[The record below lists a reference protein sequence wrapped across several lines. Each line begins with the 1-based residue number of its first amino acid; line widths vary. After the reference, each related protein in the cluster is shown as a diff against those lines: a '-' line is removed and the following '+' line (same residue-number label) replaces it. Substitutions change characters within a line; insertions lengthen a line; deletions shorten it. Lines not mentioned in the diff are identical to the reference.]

1 MLNYKKMKIQF
12 KKSKRFF
19 DKTGS
24 LVPFYKKT
32 SLKNFNIRRFFFVY
46 GKKKYFRADHAHKKC
61 NQILIPVAGK
71 IEVFILN
78 QKKIKKKFILTFEN
92 NKYLFVPKKHWI
104 RLKFLKEG
112 SILLTLC
119 DHKYDKKEYIQS
131 IKKFL
136 KK

>member
-1 MLNYKKMKIQF
+1 MKIQI
-12 KKSKRFF
+12 KKSKTYT

-24 LVPFYKKT
+24 LIPYYKKK
-32 SLKNFNIRRFFFVY
+32 SLKNFNIKRFFFVY

-71 IEVFILN
+71 IEVFIQN
-78 QKKIKKKFILTFEN
+78 QKKIKKKFILSLEN
-92 NKYLFVPKKHWI
+92 NKYLFVPKENWI

-136 KK
+136 KNEM

>member
-1 MLNYKKMKIQF
+1 MKIQI
-12 KKSKRFF
+12 KKSKTYS

-24 LVPFYKKT
+24 LIPYYKKK
-32 SLKNFNIRRFFFVY
+32 SLKNFNIKRFFFVY
-46 GKKKYFRADHAHKKC
+46 GKKKYFRADHAHKNC
-61 NQILIPVAGK
+61 NQILIPIAGK

-78 QKKIKKKFILTFEN
+78 QKKIKKKFILSLEN
-92 NKYLFVPKKHWI
+92 NKYLFVPKENWI

-136 KK
+136 KNEM

>member
-1 MLNYKKMKIQF
+1 MKIQI
-12 KKSKRFF
+12 KKSKTYS

-24 LVPFYKKT
+24 LIPYYKKN
-32 SLKNFNIRRFFFVY
+32 SLKNFNIKRFFFVY

-71 IEVFILN
+71 IEVFIMN
-78 QKKIKKKFILTFEN
+78 QKKIKKKFILSLEN

>member
-1 MLNYKKMKIQF
+1 MKIQF

-24 LVPFYKKT
+24 LVPFYRKT

-78 QKKIKKKFILTFEN
+78 QKKIKKKFILTLEN

-136 KK
+136 KNEM

>member
-1 MLNYKKMKIQF
+1 MKIQI
-12 KKSKRFF
+12 KKSKTYS

-24 LVPFYKKT
+24 LIPYYKKK
-32 SLKNFNIRRFFFVY
+32 SLKNFNIKRFFFVY

-78 QKKIKKKFILTFEN
+78 QKKIKKKFILSLEN

>member
-1 MLNYKKMKIQF
+1 MKIQF

-78 QKKIKKKFILTFEN
+78 QKKIKKKFILSLEN

-136 KK
+136 KNEM

>member
-1 MLNYKKMKIQF
+1 MKIQF

-78 QKKIKKKFILTFEN
+78 HKKIKKKFILTFEN

-136 KK
+136 KNEM

>member
-1 MLNYKKMKIQF
+1 MKINI
-12 KKSKRFF
+12 KKSKIFS

-24 LVPFYKKT
+24 LIPYYKKS
-32 SLKNFNIRRFFFVY
+32 SLKNFDIKRFFFVY

-71 IEVFILN
+71 IEVLIINL
-78 QKKIKKKFILTFEN
+78 KKIKKKFILSPQN

-104 RLKFLKEG
+104 KLKFLSNK

-119 DHKYDKKEYIQS
+119 DYKYDKREYIQS
-131 IKKFL
+131 ITKFL
-136 KK
+136 KNEM

>member
-1 MLNYKKMKIQF
+1 MKIQF

-78 QKKIKKKFILTFEN
+78 QKKIKKKFILSLEN

-104 RLKFLKEG
+104 RLKFFKED

-136 KK
+136 KNEM

>member
-1 MLNYKKMKIQF
+1 MKIQI
-12 KKSKRFF
+12 KKSKTYS

-24 LVPFYKKT
+24 LIPYYKKN
-32 SLKNFNIRRFFFVY
+32 SLKNFNIKRFFFVY

-78 QKKIKKKFILTFEN
+78 QKKIKKKFILSLEN

>member
-1 MLNYKKMKIQF
+1 MKIQF

-78 QKKIKKKFILTFEN
+78 QKKIKKKFILTLEN

-136 KK
+136 KNEM

>member
-1 MLNYKKMKIQF
+1 MKIQI
-12 KKSKRFF
+12 KKSKTYS

-24 LVPFYKKT
+24 LIPYYKKK
-32 SLKNFNIRRFFFVY
+32 SLKNFNIKRFFFVY

-78 QKKIKKKFILTFEN
+78 QKKIKKKFILSLEN

-136 KK
+136 KNEM

>member
-1 MLNYKKMKIQF
+1 MKIQF

-78 QKKIKKKFILTFEN
+78 QKKIKKKFILSLEN

>member
-1 MLNYKKMKIQF
+1 MKIQF

-78 QKKIKKKFILTFEN
+78 QKKIKKKFILSLEN

-104 RLKFLKEG
+104 RLKFLKED

-136 KK
+136 KNEM

>member
-1 MLNYKKMKIQF
+1 MKIQI
-12 KKSKRFF
+12 KKSKTYS

-24 LVPFYKKT
+24 LIPYYKKK
-32 SLKNFNIRRFFFVY
+32 SLKNFNIKRFFFVY

-78 QKKIKKKFILTFEN
+78 QKKIKKKFILSLEN

-104 RLKFLKEG
+104 RLKFFKED

-136 KK
+136 KNEM

>member
-1 MLNYKKMKIQF
+1 MKIQI
-12 KKSKRFF
+12 KKSKTYS

-24 LVPFYKKT
+24 LIPYYKKK
-32 SLKNFNIRRFFFVY
+32 SLKNFNIKRFFFVY

-71 IEVFILN
+71 IEVFIMN
-78 QKKIKKKFILTFEN
+78 QKKIKKKFILSLEN

-104 RLKFLKEG
+104 RLKFFKED

-136 KK
+136 KNEM

>member
-1 MLNYKKMKIQF
+1 MKIQI
-12 KKSKRFF
+12 KKSKTYS

-24 LVPFYKKT
+24 LIPYYKKN
-32 SLKNFNIRRFFFVY
+32 SLKNFNIKRFFFVY

-78 QKKIKKKFILTFEN
+78 QKKIKKKFILSLEN

-136 KK
+136 KNEM

>member
-1 MLNYKKMKIQF
+1 MKIQF

-136 KK
+136 KNEM